1 MIIANKYKLLKPI
14 GEGAFGQIYEA
25 ENIRSG
31 EKIAIKSEP
40 IDSEFKMLKH
50 EAKIYQSLDNS
61 PGFPQVKWYGIQDNK
76 YFMALTLLG
85 QSLAAIKKSHPTFPN
100 DPKDPKDPSSN
111 PFSLFNIKTIGGKM
125 VERLEF
131 IHCKGIIHRDIKPDN
146 FLFKDEELYLI
157 DFGLCKKWKN
167 EKGSH
172 IKERTQ
178 RCPLGTANYISVNV
192 HQGIEPSRRD
202 DMESGGYIIL
212 FLLLKSGELPWSKCQ
227 SHQEMAQQKIQLLDH
242 NLPEFL
248 KNYLTYC
255 RKLGF
260 YERPDYQY
268 LKGLFIES

>member
-25 ENIRSG
+25 ENIRSR

-40 IDSEFKMLKH
+40 IDSQFKMLKH
-50 EAKIYQSLDNS
+50 ETKIYQYLGNQT
-61 PGFPQVKWYGIQDNK
+61 GFPQVKWFGVHEDK

-85 QSLAAIKKSHPTFPN
+85 QSLTSIKKMHPTS
-100 DPKDPKDPSSN
+100 PKDPSSN
-111 PFSLFNIKTIGGKM
+111 PFSLFNIKTITGKM

-157 DFGLCKKWKN
+157 DFGLCKKWQTN
-167 EKGSH
+167 EGSH
-172 IKERTQ
+172 IKERNQ
-178 RCPLGTANYISVNV
+178 RSPLGTANYISVNV
-192 HQGIEPSRRD
+192 QNGIEPSRRD
-202 DMESGGYIIL
+202 DLESVGYIIL

-227 SHQEMAQQKIQLLDH
+227 GHQEMAQQKIQLMEQ

-255 RKLGF
+255 RSLGF
-260 YERPDYQY
+260 YERPDYEY
-268 LKGLFIES
+268 LKNILNNH

>member
-40 IDSEFKMLKH
+40 TDSEFKMLKH

-85 QSLAAIKKSHPTFPN
+85 RSLAAIKKYPPTS
-100 DPKDPKDPSSN
+100 PKDPSSN
-111 PFSLFNIKTIGGKM
+111 PFSLFNIKSIGEKM

-157 DFGLCKKWKN
+157 DFGLCKKWKTN

-202 DMESGGYIIL
+202 DMESVGYIVL
-212 FLLLKSGELPWSKCQ
+212 FLLLKSCELPWSKCQ

-242 NLPEFL
+242 NLPAFL

-255 RKLGF
+255 RSLGF
-260 YERPDYQY
+260 YERPDYEY
-268 LKGLFIES
+268 LKGLFIG